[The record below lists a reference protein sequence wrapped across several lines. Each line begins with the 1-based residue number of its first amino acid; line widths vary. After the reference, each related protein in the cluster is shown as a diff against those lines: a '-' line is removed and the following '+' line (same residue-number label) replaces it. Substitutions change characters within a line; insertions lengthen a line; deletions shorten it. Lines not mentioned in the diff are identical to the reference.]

1 VKNFMSTV
9 LSILVTSNAFAQTA
23 KPDPAPNY
31 PSKPVRWVVPFTPGA
46 SNDVIGRLIAGKLTD
61 ALGHTFVVDNRGGA
75 GGLIGGETVARA
87 QPDGYTLILAN
98 PGPSINA
105 PLMAKNAPYKPDE
118 FMSVVY
124 IGYAPLILLTNLNF
138 PPRNPKELIEYAKA
152 NPNKITWGSSGIGS
166 SLHIGLAVMQGATG
180 TQFTHVPYKGSA
192 PILTDLVGGQ
202 LQGTHTTTVSG
213 EAMIKAKRVRVL
225 GIASS
230 KRSPLLPDVPT
241 LAESGFKDAESLVW
255 FGMAAP
261 LKTPKPIIDKLNREV
276 NRILTLA
283 DVKARLDQLGLE
295 VQGGTPEFM
304 DDFVRGETAKLNKLI
319 KAGLLKAE

>member
-1 VKNFMSTV
+1 MSLT
-9 LSILVTSNAFAQTA
+9 SRGYRILLTISALLLPIHHIIAA
-23 KPDPAPNY
+23 DAYPNR
-31 PSKPVRWVVPFTPGA
+31 PIRMVVPFVAGGGTDLLA
-46 SNDVIGRLIAGKLTD
+46 RLVAPRMSDL
-61 ALGHTFVVDNRGGA
+61 LGQQIVVDNRGGA

-105 PLMAKNAPYKPDE
+105 PLMSKNAPYKPDD

-152 NPNKITWGSSGIGS
+152 NPNKVTWGSSGIGS
-166 SLHIGLAVMQGATG
+166 SLHIGLAVLQGATG

-202 LQGTHTTTVSG
+202 LQGTHTTTVTG

-225 GIASS
+225 GIASP

-304 DDFVRGETAKLNKLI
+304 DNFVRGETAKLNKLI